1 MYGGDDPL
9 VEACDAVATAEQ
21 SRALQAEVPQ
31 GARPRRRARV
41 HRPALPRDPA
51 STKRSIS
58 AYRPRGTL
66 ALLKASQALA
76 ALRGRDFVIPSDVQH
91 LSTPVLVHRV
101 HISPQVRLR
110 GRTPEQV
117 VEEVIAAV
125 PVPVVE

>member
-1 MYGGDDPL
+1 MADDPAAGL
-9 VEACDAVATAEQ
+9 KPVADDRQ
-21 SRALQAEVPQ
+21 VRDLQAQVAQVHVHPDV
-31 GARPRRRARV
+31 RHYIVRVCRATREHEAV
-41 HRPALPRDPA
+41 DLGV
-51 STKRSIS
+51 S
-58 AYRPRGTL
+58 PRGTL
-66 ALLKASQALA
+66 ALFKASQALA

-117 VEEVIAAV
+117 VGEVISAV

>member
-1 MYGGDDPL
+1 MRHYI
-9 VEACDAVATAEQ
+9 VRVCRATREHEAVDLGV
-21 SRALQAEVPQ
+21 S
-31 GARPRRRARV
+31 
-41 HRPALPRDPA
+41 
-51 STKRSIS
+51 
-58 AYRPRGTL
+58 PRGTL
-66 ALLKASQALA
+66 ALFKASQALA

-117 VEEVIAAV
+117 VEEVISAV